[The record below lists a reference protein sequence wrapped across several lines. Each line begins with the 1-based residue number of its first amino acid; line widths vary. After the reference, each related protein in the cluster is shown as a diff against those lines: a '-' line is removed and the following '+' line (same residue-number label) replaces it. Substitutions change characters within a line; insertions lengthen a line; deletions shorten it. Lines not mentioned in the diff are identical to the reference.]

1 MKGMKDMKMKK
12 ADKKTSK
19 AISKVERV
27 KPEVMP
33 REKTLDQA
41 VEQVRRDLDTMDGL
55 DQQHKFGEVY
65 IGMQLLAIKE
75 KTDRQQFRGI
85 LENSILR
92 PSFSMRT
99 AQRYMQAGNTARVR
113 LLQSG
118 KIDMSQIWGVAPSE
132 MSMERR
138 NELQGI
144 LEKVLG
150 KTTVKQLTAPKDGD
164 DAPAV
169 NGKDVEREAITK
181 GWKRLANVVW
191 NQSQCG
197 TWAQLMPNDRAEIRG
212 TLKAAMAA
220 LEK

>member
-75 KTDRQQFRGI
+75 KTDRQQFRGELLQQAI
-85 LENSILR
+85 IAH
-92 PSFSMRT
+92 PAAIVDQFC
-99 AQRYMQAGNTARVR
+99 QAG
-113 LLQSG
+113 
-118 KIDMSQIWGVAPSE
+118 
-132 MSMERR
+132 
-138 NELQGI
+138 
-144 LEKVLG
+144 
-150 KTTVKQLTAPKDGD
+150 
-164 DAPAV
+164 
-169 NGKDVEREAITK
+169 
-181 GWKRLANVVW
+181 
-191 NQSQCG
+191 
-197 TWAQLMPNDRAEIRG
+197 RG
-212 TLKAAMAA
+212 RCL
-220 LEK
+220 